1 MLAAAAKPTV
11 MIGETTSAAP
21 PTISG
26 KAKKN
31 GLAPPP
37 VRATSNVATVIATD
51 PSTTNLAGPS
61 VSGGSSSWTT
71 TMNSPANASNTK
83 IAGWVSG
90 HSPVAATMTLV
101 VSRKTQDTTR
111 TTRS

>member
-1 MLAAAAKPTV
+1 

-26 KAKKN
+26 NAKKN

-37 VRATSNVATVIATD
+37 VSATSSVATVIATE

-61 VSGGSSSWTT
+61 VSGGSSSWTI
-71 TMNSPANASNTK
+71 TMNRPAKASKMK

-90 HSPVAATMTLV
+90 HSPVAATMTVV

>member
-31 GLAPPP
+31 GLATPP
-37 VRATSNVATVIATD
+37 VRATSNVATVIAAD

-61 VSGGSSSWTT
+61 VSGGSRSWTVRT
-71 TMNSPANASNTK
+71 NRPDSASRTR
-83 IAGWVSG
+83 IAGSVSG
-90 HSPVAATMTLV
+90 HSPVVTTTTV
-101 VSRKTQDTTR
+101 VASRKIHD
-111 TTRS
+111 